1 VSIVTEE
8 RQHRSNTDIAGSKV
22 VGAERL
28 HYDSLLKRFRDEF
41 ERARPG
47 VHKTYLTK
55 AVLHQACKRTM
66 RNARGVHRLR
76 RRSAKRGAATNP
88 KQHYVNGR
96 VRSKMGKLSRSEWD
110 RFRVQAA
117 QDWDCLSPDERQQ
130 VVQDWQECR
139 RSTAPAAAPTTA
151 DARASGSNV
160 AVGCNESTAQMLWRV
175 WDETWPVGADHIDQ
189 LLRRLPRPSSAKH
202 PGLVRAGTVVRDTHM
217 PSMAVPDPKQPGA
230 RLPRRTASATCAQL
244 HPGHCVTRD
253 AHKRDL
259 VVHIAKNLTTMFSG
273 ASKKHVLGNFY
284 MLTVAGPD
292 GVVAWQYPVA
302 VCALRF
308 ARPPGQVFGIYEIEN
323 VEHAEGRAKFTL
335 ARAARGPSDPASRFQ
350 FTHEV
355 VVHLLDHPAWSA
367 HIHDD
372 LTVDMRRLQAQLP
385 ETISREPR
393 STRACPTHTLPE
405 TTRSAAHV
413 G

>member
-1 VSIVTEE
+1 
-8 RQHRSNTDIAGSKV
+8 V

-28 HYDSLLKRFRDEF
+28 HYDSLLKRFRDDF
-41 ERARPG
+41 EQAHPG

-55 AVLHQACKRTM
+55 AVLHKACKRTM

-110 RFRVQAA
+110 RFRAQAA
-117 QDWDCLSPDERQQ
+117 QDWDCLSLDERQQ
-130 VVQDWQECR
+130 AVQDWQERR
-139 RSTAPAAAPTTA
+139 RSTAPAVAPTTA

-160 AVGCNESTAQMLWRV
+160 AMGCKNEGAGQMLWRV
-175 WDETWPVGADHIDQ
+175 SDEMWPVGADHIDQ
-189 LLRRLPRPSSAKH
+189 LLHRLPRGSSATH
-202 PGLVRAGTVVRDTHM
+202 PGLVRAGTAVRDTHM
-217 PSMAVPDPKQPGA
+217 PSMAVPDPKPPGA

-244 HPGHCVTRD
+244 HPGHCATRD
-253 AHKRDL
+253 AHRRGL

-273 ASKKHVLGNFY
+273 ASRKHVLGSFY
-284 MLTVAGPD
+284 MLTVTGPG

-308 ARPPGQVFGIYEIEN
+308 ARPPAQIFGIYEIEN
-323 VEHAEGRAKFTL
+323 AEHIEGRAKFTL
-335 ARAARGPSDPASRFQ
+335 ARAVRGPSDPAPRFQ
-350 FTHEV
+350 FTHEL

-367 HIHDD
+367 HSHDD

-385 ETISREPR
+385 ETITRAPRSMHASACPPSNHLFR
-393 STRACPTHTLPE
+393 STRRL
-405 TTRSAAHV
+405 RLGRRNVHV
-413 G
+413 LWTVCKGL